1 MPRTAR
7 PIGSRKT
14 MKASNDSDWHNI
26 LLRLTPANDA
36 ALRANVRMYGDLSQ
50 QVVRILQDC
59 KLEKLEL
66 QPVARGVQSHGLP
79 EDQRARRS
87 TTVRLPKDLH
97 ARAAAAA
104 QARGVTLTSLL
115 NSAIADFF
123 AVRTAEPEQAS

>member
-1 MPRTAR
+1 
-7 PIGSRKT
+7 
-14 MKASNDSDWHNI
+14 MKPNEPDWHNI

-66 QPVARGVQSHGLP
+66 QPVARGVRSHGLP
-79 EDQRARRS
+79 EEQRARRN
-87 TTVRLPKDLH
+87 TTVRLPKELH
-97 ARAAAAA
+97 AKAMATA

-123 AVRTAEPEQAS
+123 TVRTAESHTAHLAESGDL